1 MVDWYGTKAL
11 AQPDMQ
17 PDMQTQEGTRLKIVA
32 FVLAVAIVLLS
43 AGESRSAAEDIAGVV
58 EVGLTERIVVDRVSG
73 IAISGF
79 DPVAYF
85 VAGKPVEGAADHEI
99 IWQGAAW
106 RFANL
111 GNLEA
116 FRADPTVYAPQF
128 GGYDAV
134 AIGSRVAMAGD
145 PRLFAIIGDRLFLFR
160 DRQSREA
167 FITHPASIATSD
179 AAWPDVAKTLI
190 P

>member
-1 MVDWYGTKAL
+1 MFDWCGTKAL
-11 AQPDMQ
+11 AQDEL
-17 PDMQTQEGTRLKIVA
+17 QTHEGTRLKIVA

-43 AGESRSAAEDIAGVV
+43 AGESRSAAGELDGLA

-73 IAISGF
+73 IAIAGF

-85 VAGKPVEGAADHEI
+85 VAGKPVQGSADLEM
-99 IWQGAAW
+99 IWGGAAW

-128 GGYDAV
+128 GGYDAL
-134 AIGSRVAMAGD
+134 AIASRVALAGD
-145 PRLFAIIGDRLFLFR
+145 PRLFAIVGDRLFLFR
-160 DRQSREA
+160 DMQSRQSFMA
-167 FITHPASIATSD
+167 DHGGIASSD
-179 AAWPDVAKTLI
+179 AAWPEVTRSLI